1 MPKTTKKSKPT
12 SKVKKITLSKKDKV
26 LTGLLGGVAEYF
38 NVDSTLLR
46 VLVILLAAI
55 SGFFPMII
63 AYFVAAVVV
72 SQQSA

>member
-1 MPKTTKKSKPT
+1 MPKATK
-12 SKVKKITLSKKDKV
+12 KVKKVSLSKKDKV
-26 LTGLLGGVAEYF
+26 ITGLLGGVAEYF
-38 NVDSTLLR
+38 NVNSTLLR
-46 VLVILLAAI
+46 ILVILLAAI